1 MTRYLP
7 STESG
12 LENKLANIIPVSS
25 ADRTQRSPSLLVVGL
40 GDLLNLDG
48 VVDNQVHELVKAL
61 DTQG

>member
-12 LENKLANIIPVSS
+12 LENKLADVISVSS
-25 ADRTQRSPSLLVVGL
+25 ADRTQRSPSLLVVGF